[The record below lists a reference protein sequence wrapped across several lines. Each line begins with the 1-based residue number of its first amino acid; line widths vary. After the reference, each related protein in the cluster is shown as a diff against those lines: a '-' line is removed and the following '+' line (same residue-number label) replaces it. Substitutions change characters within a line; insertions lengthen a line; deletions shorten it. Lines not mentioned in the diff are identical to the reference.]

1 MDEKEYG
8 FAGDKS
14 RQFHIALY
22 STTLEEI
29 KPIQE
34 KSTNQSR
41 TIYMAAKSTNQ
52 SRTIYVAAKLG
63 QEMACQDKKGQ
74 EKMCF
79 TEKEKTER

>member
-1 MDEKEYG
+1 MYG
-8 FAGDKS
+8 QAMEHLWMKKNMALQEIRG
-14 RQFHIALY
+14 QFHIALY

-41 TIYMAAKSTNQ
+41 TIY
-52 SRTIYVAAKLG
+52 VAAKLG
-63 QEMACQDKKGQ
+63 QEMTCQDKKGQ
-74 EKMCF
+74 EKMCI